1 MLTAATIE
9 SRAFFIVAAVSIS
22 TASMAQLA
30 PGSFAQDFT
39 VTDQFGTQ
47 HNLYTYLNEGK
58 TVFLDV
64 SATWCGPCWGY
75 HLSGAFDELYINH
88 GPAGMPGVSA
98 TTTNDVMVIWVDGDD
113 ATTTA
118 DMNGTTGASQG
129 NWLAPQGTALD
140 LPMANPNATV
150 TNQINADYEIAY
162 FPTVYRIC
170 PNRTVTEVGQLDA
183 AGLYATIEECPAPAS
198 QANDP
203 AMFGYSGTT
212 ATCGTVDVV
221 VSIQNYGTAALTACT
236 ITVTGGASPI
246 VYNWTGNLATY
257 EVADV
262 VVGSTT
268 ITAATNLNIAITS
281 ADDNTAN
288 NSLVQPVAFAA
299 EGTTHVMIDIL
310 FDRYPEESS
319 WSITDD
325 AGVVVAAVDYGA
337 GTLPADNSTKIE
349 HVYLPSTGCYT
360 FTAVDAYG
368 DGFFDTQWGAP
379 ANGHMIVT
387 TVSNA
392 GSTFSTLWNYD
403 GTYDFS
409 EAAAPA
415 NVTTTVGIEELA
427 SNTAINVYPN
437 PANDFL
443 NVAYAIENNA
453 VVAIDVVNMIGERVI
468 SQYVGSQ
475 ASGNYSTRVDVSD
488 LAAGIYMVNVTIN
501 GTTNVTRVT
510 VK

>member
-1 MLTAATIE
+1 
-9 SRAFFIVAAVSIS
+9 
-22 TASMAQLA
+22 
-30 PGSFAQDFT
+30 
-39 VTDQFGTQ
+39 
-47 HNLYTYLNEGK
+47 
-58 TVFLDV
+58 
-64 SATWCGPCWGY
+64 
-75 HLSGAFDELYINH
+75 
-88 GPAGMPGVSA
+88 
-98 TTTNDVMVIWVDGDD
+98 
-113 ATTTA
+113 
-118 DMNGTTGASQG
+118 
-129 NWLAPQGTALD
+129 
-140 LPMANPNATV
+140 
-150 TNQINADYEIAY
+150 
-162 FPTVYRIC
+162 
-170 PNRTVTEVGQLDA
+170 
-183 AGLYATIEECPAPAS
+183 
-198 QANDP
+198 
-203 AMFGYSGTT
+203 
-212 ATCGTVDVV
+212 
-221 VSIQNYGTAALTACT
+221 
-236 ITVTGGASPI
+236 
-246 VYNWTGNLATY
+246 
-257 EVADV
+257 
-262 VVGSTT
+262 
-268 ITAATNLNIAITS
+268 
-281 ADDNTAN
+281 
-288 NSLVQPVAFAA
+288 PVAFAA